1 MDDAAIVVNDVSKKF
16 RLYHERN
23 QSLKAAVMRR
33 GRAKYTELQALD
45 HVSMA
50 IPKGKTFGIIGHN
63 GSGKSTLLKC
73 MARILRPDSGTVT
86 TFGKVSAL
94 LELGAGF
101 HPELSGRDN
110 VYLNGSILGLSKKEI
125 DARYD
130 EIVNFAFGDSGQE
143 DRIDTPVKNYS
154 SGMYVKLGFSVAI
167 NVNPDL
173 LLVDE
178 VLTVGDEA
186 FQRKCAEKF
195 LELKESGKTIVIV
208 SHSLGMVRD
217 LCDEVALLDHG
228 RLSTLGSADDAI
240 DAYLGGIERNAR
252 RDGEHG
258 MRYGEGGASIT
269 RVEMLDRDG
278 RAVDTIRT
286 GDECTFRVFWSV
298 SEPIEQPVWRLE
310 FHTAVGFVFAGANT
324 RYHHQVPDRI
334 QGHSHVDYHVPRFLG
349 VPGHYEL
356 SASMLDH
363 ECRVPFDVRHRF
375 FAFDVLTGH
384 PNDADAIV
392 SLGGSW
398 SGGPLPPAPPPPEYP

>member
-1 MDDAAIVVNDVSKKF
+1 MGDAAIVVDDVSKRF

-45 HVSMA
+45 HVSFEV
-50 IPKGKTFGIIGHN
+50 PKGKTFGIIGHN
-63 GSGKSTLLKC
+63 GSGKSTMLKC
-73 MARILRPDSGTVT
+73 LARILRPDSGTVT

-125 DARYD
+125 DRRYD
-130 EIVNFAFGDSGQE
+130 DIVEFAFGDSGQQ

-167 NVNPDL
+167 NVDPDL

-178 VLTVGDEA
+178 VLTVGDEL

-195 LELKESGKTIVIV
+195 VELKESGKTIVIV
-208 SHSLGMVRD
+208 SHALGMVRD

-228 RLSTLGSADDAI
+228 KLRTIGSADDAI
-240 DAYLGGIERNAR
+240 DAYLGALERNAR

-258 MRYGEGGASIT
+258 MRYGEGGASIQ

-278 RAVDTIRT
+278 RPVERLRT
-286 GDECTFRVFWSV
+286 GDECTFRIHWSV
-298 SEPIEQPVWRLE
+298 SAPIEQPVWRLE
-310 FHTAVGFVFAGANT
+310 FHTGAGFVFASPNT
-324 RYHHQVPDRI
+324 RYHHQVPPVID
-334 QGHSHVDYHVPRFLG
+334 GEGHVDYHVPRFLG
-349 VPGHYEL
+349 VPGPYEI

-363 ECRVPFDVRHRF
+363 ECQQPYDVRHRF
-375 FAFDVLTGH
+375 FAFDVLPGH
-384 PNDADAIV
+384 PNDSDGIV
-392 SLGGSW
+392 SMGGSW
-398 SGGPLPPAPPPPEYP
+398 SGGPLPAAPPPPEHR